1 MALFVQPNVMSAK
14 ERKGCK
20 YHMDFMYKSKPDKSY
35 IGVRVRMPVRD
46 ILKNIRIAKGI
57 DPKGTQSVLHKM
69 LDHSKVLCTLF
80 FLKTMLNAQSLEE
93 LSIIAEVLEE
103 DLKTTSLQQPHK
115 DLCCF
120 SWPASKASLSE
131 EFFLDKSSPQAVQE
145 KVWDSDFLQ
154 DTSSLCFPGFR
165 PSFTSFSD
173 GSGGYSSDE
182 SEDLKFCFKPH
193 EASSSDGT
201 LGSICN
207 FSTEPLDRSLKT
219 AETKTP
225 YIFHEE
231 WENVFFFWV
240 QVEWEN
246 SFLKSITNQDL
257 LVPDKNGKMML
268 HQFVEQGRRAPVYV
282 IAKRMA
288 GMEKLDVRDEEG
300 KGSTALHLAAERNQ
314 HLMVSDLLCLGAN
327 VNKRDMYGK
336 TCFHLSAEN
345 GYVRVLEV
353 LDKFMKGGLH
363 VDMEIKDC
371 NGLTALQSAS
381 VALGSTGRAV
391 EQTKD
396 PSQTQLQTLRHHQMI
411 ETLECLLKMEGTMHH
426 LVSE

>member
-1 MALFVQPNVMSAK
+1 MMQDAGEGNKLYRGSASIPLGNTMGGSSGN
-14 ERKGCK
+14 ERLAGRRTHSRIFKATRCSE
-20 YHMDFMYKSKPDKSY
+20 SKPDKSY

-57 DPKGTQSVLHKM
+57 DPKGTQGNLPSQGEKKRV
-69 LDHSKVLCTLF
+69 
-80 FLKTMLNAQSLEE
+80 N
-93 LSIIAEVLEE
+93 
-103 DLKTTSLQQPHK
+103 TSA
-115 DLCCF
+115 C
-120 SWPASKASLSE
+120 
-131 EFFLDKSSPQAVQE
+131 
-145 KVWDSDFLQ
+145 
-154 DTSSLCFPGFR
+154 R
-165 PSFTSFSD
+165 R
-173 GSGGYSSDE
+173 
-182 SEDLKFCFKPH
+182 
-193 EASSSDGT
+193 
-201 LGSICN
+201 N
-207 FSTEPLDRSLKT
+207 R
-219 AETKTP
+219 
-225 YIFHEE
+225 
-231 WENVFFFWV
+231 

-300 KGSTALHLAAERNQ
+300 KTALHLAAERNQ

-426 LVSE
+426 LVMSPADANSDSEKEKLISVPHGKIQPANWEPQGYARTPLHPK